1 MTRNPRVSRTTVP
14 DAIARLLAAQHY
26 ITSADVATSAR
37 VTRQAA
43 HYHLARLSEQGI
55 LVHEGS
61 RRSSRYRLNAQRVH
75 TYPLAKLSEDEVWV
89 SERIALRHSDPELFD
104 APNLVSILNFAFT
117 EMVNNAIDHSRGSA
131 VTIRWFIDPARL
143 AFEVDDDGV
152 GAFATIRQH
161 YALADDFEALGEL
174 SKGKQTTDPDR
185 HSGLGIYFT
194 SRMVNRFVLSA
205 GQLTWTV
212 DHDVDDTAY
221 GWLDKPRKGTLVR
234 CEIRR
239 DTSLTPRQ
247 VYAERANP
255 VSGRFDKTT
264 IHVNL
269 FRERAGDFVSRTEA
283 KRVGSHLEGF
293 DEVEL
298 DFTGIAEIGQ
308 GFADELFRVW
318 ARENPRSRLVPL
330 NANPAVLAMIA
341 TVKT

>member
-1 MTRNPRVSRTTVP
+1 MSKASRVTRAHVP
-14 DAIARLLAAQHY
+14 DAIARLLAAQPY
-26 ITSADVATSAR
+26 ITSSDVATSAQ

-43 HYHLARLSEQGI
+43 HYHLARLADQGV

-75 TYPLAKLSEDEVWV
+75 TYPLAELSEDEVWNT
-89 SERIALRHSDPELFD
+89 ERMALCHLDPETFER
-104 APNLVSILNFAFT
+104 PNLVAILNVAFT
-117 EMVNNAIDHSRGSA
+117 EMVNNAIDHSRGST
-131 VTIRWFIDPARL
+131 VTIRWFIDPACV

-152 GAFATIRQH
+152 GAFTTIRQQH
-161 YALADDFEALGEL
+161 ALADDFEALGEL
-174 SKGKQTTDPDR
+174 SKGKQTTDPDH

-194 SRMVNRFVLSA
+194 SRMVSRFVLSA
-205 GQLTWTV
+205 SQLTWTV
-212 DHDVDDTAY
+212 DNDVDDTAY
-221 GWLDKPRKGTLVR
+221 GWLDRPRIGTLVR

-239 DTSLTPRQ
+239 DTTRTPRE
-247 VYAERANP
+247 VYAASANP
-255 VSGRFDKTT
+255 VSGRFDTTT

-293 DEVEL
+293 DVVEL
-298 DFTGIAEIGQ
+298 DFTGIAVIGQ
-308 GFADELFRVW
+308 GFADEMFRVW